1 MALIKCPGCGREVND
16 SIGKCPECDH
26 LLNEQM
32 IRDGQNAVETVD
44 PENLSPEDVKIMK
57 KNFMI
62 TGIHFAAVCIAAL
75 TVALIDKDYVI
86 IGLPLGV
93 LGGTFLICLIFNLWD
108 WFGKVLRVVCILG
121 IIICTAGFI
130 IPRL

>member
-1 MALIKCPGCGREVND
+1 MAMIKCPGCGREVKNET
-16 SIGKCPECDH
+16 GRCPECDFAFK
-26 LLNEQM
+26 EQL
-32 IRDGQNAVETVD
+32 IQNGQNEDETVD
-44 PENLSPEDVKIMK
+44 TEEILPEDVQIMK

-93 LGGTFLICLIFNLWD
+93 IGGTFIICLIFNLWD
-108 WFGKVLRVVCILG
+108 YFGKVFRVVCILG
-121 IIICTAGFI
+121 VMICVAGFI

>member
-1 MALIKCPGCGREVND
+1 MALIKCPGCGREVED
-16 SIGKCPECDH
+16 STGKCPECGF
-26 LLNEQM
+26 LFNEQ
-32 IRDGQNAVETVD
+32 IFHAGQNEDDTADSED
-44 PENLSPEDVKIMK
+44 LSPEDVQIMK

-93 LGGTFLICLIFNLWD
+93 IGGTFIICMIFNLWD
-108 WFGKVLRVVCILG
+108 WFGKVFRIVCILG
-121 IIICTAGFI
+121 IMICAAGFI